1 MATHGK
7 EFLPVS
13 NGEIWYN
20 RNMVFKNLLNW
31 ITGRSPEES
40 APEPTQPQRERRRF
54 QRIGLEDG
62 LVWLGEQGPFPVL
75 NLSYGGLKFEI
86 PSEHPGNGAVSVGQ
100 VFEASV
106 QLENVRFATTLKIC
120 NRFDT
125 VFGCSFVGLKP
136 AASRL
141 ISEFLKPRI
150 IGASMTEID
159 GSRLQHHDP
168 SLRMRWFQGEEG
180 TQIFLWQALDGEI
193 VREEYYFLDY
203 IITWNQETQVF
214 QTGKLRSDK
223 GKSGFGRVDP
233 STVVFFKV
241 PSHRAVR
248 MGRKILE
255 CAALPLEARDQML
268 ANLIREEKRLYQRY
282 IIRAGD
288 RAPRFTPDGH
298 PGRHLVVANLSVG
311 GIAFLTPEEGLG
323 AVGKRGELL
332 TGRLELDGNVV
343 PIHTRIIYATGQMIG
358 GTLELAGT
366 AGGDE
371 IARFLAPRLLGQS
384 LEEMPSPLEEL
395 PQSFRS
401 SRVYLH
407 VGLHN
412 THVIS
417 AVNPDRNLL
426 AGRIAF
432 MDHILVWEHGTLTSW
447 KCPGG
452 IVFPRDWEL
461 PLDILEREAAIPEHL
476 RGICAEML
484 ESAELPTEVVTAW
497 KKVLS

>member
-1 MATHGK
+1 
-7 EFLPVS
+7 
-13 NGEIWYN
+13 
-20 RNMVFKNLLNW
+20 MVFKNLLNW
-31 ITGRSPEES
+31 ITGRASEEA
-40 APEPTQPQRERRRF
+40 APEPVQPQSERRRF

-75 NLSYGGLKFEI
+75 NLSYGGIKFEVPAGTSGDGGI
-86 PSEHPGNGAVSVGQ
+86 TPGQAL
-100 VFEASV
+100 EANI
-106 QLENVRFATTLKIC
+106 QLGNVRFATGLKIC

-141 ISEFLKPRI
+141 ISDFLKPRI
-150 IGASMTEID
+150 IGASLTEID
-159 GSRLQHHDP
+159 GSRLQHLDP
-168 SLRMRWFQGEEG
+168 GLRMRWFQGEEG
-180 TQIFLWQALDGEI
+180 TQIFLWQTLDGEI
-193 VREEYYFLDY
+193 VREEYYFLEY

-214 QTGKLRSDK
+214 QTGKLHPDK

-241 PSHRAVR
+241 PSHRAIR

-288 RAPRFTPDGH
+288 QAPRFTPDGH
-298 PGRHLVVANLSVG
+298 PGSHLVVANLSVG
-311 GIAFLTPEEGLG
+311 GIGFLTPEEELG
-323 AVGKRGELL
+323 TVGKRGELL
-332 TGRLELDGNVV
+332 TGRLELDGNVI
-343 PIHTRIIYATGQMIG
+343 PIHVRIVYHTAQMIG
-358 GTLELAGT
+358 GTLEAAGT
-366 AGGDE
+366 AGSDE

-384 LEEMPSPLEEL
+384 LEEIPSPLEEL

-417 AVNPDRNLL
+417 AVNPDGSLM

-432 MDHILVWEHGTLTSW
+432 MDHILVWERGSLTSW

-461 PLDILEREAAIPEHL
+461 PLDILERETAIPEHL
-476 RGICAEML
+476 RGICAEMI
-484 ESAELPTEVVTAW
+484 ESAELPTEVGTAW
-497 KKVLS
+497 NNVLS

>member
-1 MATHGK
+1 
-7 EFLPVS
+7 
-13 NGEIWYN
+13 
-20 RNMVFKNLLNW
+20 MVFKHLLNW
-31 ITGRSPEES
+31 ITGKPSEEA
-40 APEPTQPQRERRRF
+40 APELAQLQSERRRF

-62 LVWLGEQGPFPVL
+62 LVWLGDQGPFSIL
-75 NLSYGGLKFEI
+75 NISYGGIKFEI
-86 PSEHPGNGAVSVGQ
+86 PAVQSDGGAIPVGQ
-100 VFEASV
+100 VLEANI
-106 QLENVRFATTLKIC
+106 QLGNVRFATDLKIC

-141 ISEFLKPRI
+141 VSDFLKPHI
-150 IGASMTEID
+150 IGASLTEID
-159 GSRLQHHDP
+159 GSRLQHHAP
-168 SLRMRWFQGEEG
+168 NLRMRWFQGEEG
-180 TQIFLWQALDGEI
+180 TQIFLWQTLEGEI

-214 QTGKLRSDK
+214 QTGKLRPDQ

-241 PSHRAVR
+241 PSHRAIR

-282 IIRAGD
+282 IVRAGD
-288 RAPRFTPDGH
+288 QAPRFTPDGK
-298 PGRHLVVANLSVG
+298 PGQHLVVANLSVS
-311 GIAFLTPEEGLG
+311 GIAFLTPEEDVG
-323 AVGKRGELL
+323 AIGGRGELL
-332 TGRLELDGNVV
+332 TGRLELEGGVV
-343 PIHTRIIYATGQMIG
+343 PIHVRIVYVTSQMIG

-366 AGGDE
+366 AGSDE

-384 LEEMPSPLEEL
+384 LEELPSPLEEL

-417 AVNPDRNLL
+417 AVNPDGSLL

-432 MDHILVWEHGTLTSW
+432 MDHVLVWERGGLASW

-476 RGICAEML
+476 RGICLEMI
-484 ESAELPTEVVTAW
+484 ESAELPSEVIAAW